1 MVLWSCIGMDV
12 SNEARHTKVPN
23 LLEILERMEM
33 VGFAWLEETASTR
46 AQ

>member
-1 MVLWSCIGMDV
+1 MDV
-12 SNEARHTKVPN
+12 SDEARRTKAPN

-33 VGFAWLEETASTR
+33 VAFAWLEETASTR